1 MCGWGRRG
9 FLLRPCFVFL
19 RDGLEGGESADEF
32 LFSIDRAVEK
42 QTGNCFDIPAVYLYG
57 GVRRLQR
64 LWFFDF
70 SGRIYLLVVCGRF
83 CGIRL
88 VAGDVP
94 GGLLLIRL

>member
-57 GVRRLQR
+57 RVRRLQR

-70 SGRIYLLVVCGRF
+70 SG
-83 CGIRL
+83 
-88 VAGDVP
+88 
-94 GGLLLIRL
+94 